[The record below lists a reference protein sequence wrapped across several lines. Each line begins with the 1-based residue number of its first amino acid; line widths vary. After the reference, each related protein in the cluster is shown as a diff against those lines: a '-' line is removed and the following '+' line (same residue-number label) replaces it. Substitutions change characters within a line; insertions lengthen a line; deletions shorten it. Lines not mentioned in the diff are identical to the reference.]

1 MKNDVKDIELLQEK
15 ANQFIPLRKEK
26 IAIFSDIVDNG
37 INDPIDTIKKLIN
50 LLRAYDDKIEREE
63 QAKNKKMGEMWTF
76 YFYYNCKNAY
86 FVKFLKIM

>member
-26 IAIFSDIVDNG
+26 IAFFSDIVDNG

-50 LLRAYDDKIEREE
+50 LLRAYDDKIEDLSSIIY
-63 QAKNKKMGEMWTF
+63 KIKKI
-76 YFYYNCKNAY
+76 KLI
-86 FVKFLKIM
+86 K

>member
-50 LLRAYDDKIEREE
+50 LLRAYDDKIEDLSSIIY
-63 QAKNKKMGEMWTF
+63 KIKKI
-76 YFYYNCKNAY
+76 KLI
-86 FVKFLKIM
+86 K